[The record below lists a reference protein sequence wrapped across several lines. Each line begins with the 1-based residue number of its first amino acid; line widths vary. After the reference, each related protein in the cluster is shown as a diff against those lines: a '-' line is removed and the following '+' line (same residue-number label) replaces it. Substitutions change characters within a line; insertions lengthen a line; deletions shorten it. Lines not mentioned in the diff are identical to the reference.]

1 MPSSRSSSSSRY
13 CMRMLAFPMAV
24 RVAFHVA
31 VCIVVR
37 VDAVWIHTPCTAH
50 EPQLY
55 QDA

>member
-1 MPSSRSSSSSRY
+1 
-13 CMRMLAFPMAV
+13 MLAFPMAV